1 MNIEIP
7 DKLIPLFQTDKRFI
21 VIYGGRGSA
30 KSWTVA
36 DFLLLKGMQK
46 KRRIL
51 STREVQNSIR
61 DSVHK
66 LYSDKIEQ
74 HKLNFFYTVQKDRI
88 LGKNGTE
95 FIFKGLYHNEQDIK
109 STEGIDYCWVEE
121 SHSVSRKSLETLTP
135 TIRKDNSQIIFTYN
149 PTNADDPV
157 HVDYTLIDR
166 QDTLKININYSD
178 NPWFPAVLKNEMEYD
193 RGNDP
198 DKYAHK
204 WLGQCVVHSDAQVFY
219 GKWRIE
225 DFETEE
231 QQFYYGADWGFSQDP
246 SCLIRCFIKD
256 NILFIDQEVFGY
268 GVDID
273 KLPALF
279 KNISGADKNRIT
291 ADSSRPETI
300 SYIRQNGFDKI
311 KRSIKPKNSIID
323 GISHIRSYSNI
334 IINPRCKNMID
345 EFRLYCY
352 KVDRLTGLPTNVP
365 EDKHN
370 HGIDALRYALEDI
383 MMMRHNKIKPSAVS
397 AGAMGF

>member
-1 MNIEIP
+1 ME
-7 DKLIPLFQTDKRFI
+7 
-21 VIYGGRGSA
+21 
-30 KSWTVA
+30 
-36 DFLLLKGMQK
+36 K

-74 HKLNFFYTVQKDRI
+74 RKLNWFYTIQKDRI
-88 LGKNGTE
+88 YGKNGTE

-109 STEGIDYCWVEE
+109 STEGINYCWVEE
-121 SHSVSRKSLETLTP
+121 AHSVSRKSLEVLTP
-135 TIRKDNSQIIFTYN
+135 TVRAENSQIIFTYN
-149 PTNADDPV
+149 PTNIDDPV
-157 HVDYTLIDR
+157 HVDYTLADR

-178 NPWFPAVLKNEMEYD
+178 NKWFPDVLKAEMEYD

-225 DFETEE
+225 DFETGE
-231 QQFYYGADWGFSQDP
+231 QIFYFGADWGFSQDP